1 MKLEQHPLELTV
13 HSTPTPSDTLVN
25 AKQTKY
31 GRWKM
36 LAIWVVCAAPVIAS
50 YFTFYIVK
58 PSATTSYGDIIS
70 PPKMIP
76 PLPAFALDKNLV
88 QLPSLK
94 GQWLLISVA
103 GGDCNAACEQ
113 HLFLQRQIRE
123 SLGKDKDRLDWV
135 WIVHDDTNVKET
147 LKPALQTATVL
158 HVAQSDLSQWLQPV
172 SGKPLSDHLYLV
184 DPMGNWMMRFNT
196 STESETAKKIKKDV
210 ERVLRASASWDK
222 AGR

>member
-13 HSTPTPSDTLVN
+13 HSAPRPDEAMTDS
-25 AKQTKY
+25 KQTKY

-36 LAIWVVCAAPVIAS
+36 LAIWLVCAAPVMAS
-50 YFTFYIVK
+50 YFTFYVIK
-58 PSATTSYGDIIS
+58 PNSTTSYGDIIS
-70 PPKMIP
+70 PPKSIP
-76 PLPAFALDKNLV
+76 NMPAFAVDKKPV
-88 QLPSLK
+88 QLTSLK

-103 GGDCNAACEQ
+103 GGDCNTACEQ
-113 HLFLQRQIRE
+113 HLFLQRQLRE

-135 WIVHDDTNVKET
+135 WVVNDDAKVKEA
-147 LKPALQTATVL
+147 LKPALQAATVL
-158 HVAQSDLSQWLQPV
+158 YVAPTDLSQWLQPA
-172 SGKPLSDHLYLV
+172 SGKQLSEHLYLV

-196 STESETAKKIKKDV
+196 STDFETAKKIKKDV

>member
-1 MKLEQHPLELTV
+1 MKLEQLPIELTV
-13 HSTPTPSDTLVN
+13 HSAPSPNDALTD

-31 GRWKM
+31 GRLKM
-36 LAIWVVCAAPVIAS
+36 LAIWLVCAAPVIAS
-50 YFTFYIVK
+50 YFTFYVIK

-70 PPKMIP
+70 PPKIIP
-76 PLPAFALDKNLV
+76 PLSALAIDKNPV
-88 QLPSLK
+88 QLTSLK
-94 GQWLLISVA
+94 GQWLFISVA

-135 WIVHDDTNVKET
+135 WIVNDGANVKEA
-147 LKPALQTATVL
+147 LKPALQAATVL
-158 HVAQSDLSQWLQPV
+158 HVAPSDLSQWLQPAA
-172 SGKPLSDHLYLV
+172 GKQLSDHLYLV

-196 STESETAKKIKKDV
+196 STDNETAKKIKKDV